1 MESIRVLIVDDNIL
15 LCKRITEHLTAK
27 NGAVQVECAGNGAQ
41 ALSMLKKT
49 KYDILLMDLIL
60 PQIDGFGVLEGLR
73 QNDITPPASIVVI
86 SALSQDDVIRRSC
99 NLGANYFVVK
109 PFDIEML
116 CRRLLD
122 TPAPMGTTDVV
133 PLARMSAKAST
144 YKSLDE
150 RISNIFL
157 AVGIPAHIKGYHF
170 LREAVKLVYKD
181 RTIINA
187 ITKELYPGIARAFDT
202 SASKVE
208 RAIRHAIEVS
218 WARGKI
224 ENING
229 IFGYTIY
236 SKHEK
241 PTNGE
246 FIALVADKLLTDDLT
261 RNEQASFAV

>member
-1 MESIRVLIVDDNIL
+1 
-15 LCKRITEHLTAK
+15 
-27 NGAVQVECAGNGAQ
+27 
-41 ALSMLKKT
+41 
-49 KYDILLMDLIL
+49 MDLIL
-60 PQIDGFGVLEGLR
+60 PQVDGFGVLEGMR
-73 QNDITPPASIVVI
+73 QNDITPPGSIVVI
-86 SALSQDDVIRRSC
+86 SALSQDDVIRRAC
-99 NLGANYFVVK
+99 NLGASYFVVK

-122 TPAPMGTTDVV
+122 TPAPAAASDVV
-133 PLARMSAKAST
+133 SLSRPAVRNSNI
-144 YKSLDE
+144 KSLDE
-150 RISNIFL
+150 RISNVFL

-181 RTIINA
+181 RAIINA
-187 ITKELYPGIARAFDT
+187 ITKELYPSIARAFET

-246 FIALVADKLLTDDLT
+246 FIALVADKLITDDLT
-261 RNEQASFAV
+261 RNEQASYAV